1 LYLFRGRLVRSA
13 SRWLCPYEHW
23 LDREDA
29 SLQDLLDKAM
39 SELRNHLSGH
49 TGT

>member
-13 SRWLCPYEHW
+13 SRWLSAYEHW
-23 LDREDA
+23 LDHEDA
-29 SLQDLLDKAM
+29 SLQDLLDEAM
-39 SELRNHLSGH
+39 SELRNQLSGH